1 MQKVIDMVG
10 QPRNYGPS
18 SQEVKEEERRK
29 AGERLRR
36 EAQESAEVEQMEA
49 DEARARAARWAE
61 WVGGGERRGA
71 VNDI

>member
-1 MQKVIDMVG
+1 MQKVIDLVG

-36 EAQESAEVEQMEA
+36 EAQERAEVEQMEA
-49 DEARARAARWAE
+49 DEARARAE